1 MKTAS
6 PGEERVT
13 FEDREGGSS
22 LPSLAGGRGCVA
34 CRADGI
40 RMPNRKPSGEDGTQ
54 EAGERQPA
62 LGSQM
67 SPNLRAAEA
76 GRGGLL
82 GNLER
87 NERGPVTH
95 RPVIVLTAA
104 ARGRLP

>member
-1 MKTAS
+1 MRT
-6 PGEERVT
+6 
-13 FEDREGGSS
+13 
-22 LPSLAGGRGCVA
+22 GRGDPLFRLLQEEEGVWPAGQMAFA
-34 CRADGI
+34 CQTA
-40 RMPNRKPSGEDGTQ
+40 NRLEKIEPRKQ
-54 EAGERQPA
+54 RERQPA
-62 LGSQM
+62 LGSQT